1 MAFDV
6 WVHGW
11 CYFANMC
18 QHQGFLSQGKAKLYH
33 IVEGPAKWPLYW
45 NKILLHSFWTDLYQK
60 VGSTESSKITF
71 KINTAHNLSPFGLV
85 LPPATY
91 HNQRQGQWKPSR
103 HQRSKHLDPKLWLT
117 NISCRQKLVL
127 CELTNIKTF
136 TPPIKLVTHQY
147 LLSSKSCTQWKSL
160 RLIHLAKTNFPTTI
174 LANFVLKMILI
185 RRWDYLQSED
195 KMRESKSGKKC
206 RTIII

>member
-1 MAFDV
+1 MGNSCELNGI
-6 WVHGW
+6 WVHSW
-11 CYFANMC
+11 CYFAPC

-45 NKILLHSFWTDLYQK
+45 NKILFHSFWTDLYQK

-91 HNQRQGQWKPSR
+91 HNQRQGQWKLSR

-117 NISCRQKLVL
+117 NISCRQKCVR
-127 CELTNIKTF
+127 CELTNVK

-147 LLSSKSCTQWKSL
+147 LLLSKSCTQWKSL
-160 RLIHLAKTNFPTTI
+160 RLIHLAKLI
-174 LANFVLKMILI
+174 LSSQLFLFGAEIVYKAKLEYYK
-185 RRWDYLQSED
+185 SE
-195 KMRESKSGKKC
+195 
-206 RTIII
+206 